1 MAAKINMRLDKN
13 EMPSQD
19 PNVRNKN
26 FLEVALGY
34 TEEQALDEAARCLH
48 CKNHPCVDGCPV
60 NVRIPEFIA
69 KIVERDYEG
78 AYQVIHQTSSLPA
91 VCGRVCP
98 QESQC
103 EMHCVRGKKGD
114 PVGIG
119 RLERFVADWHNAHST
134 EAPEKPQPNG
144 HKVAVVGSGPAG
156 LTCAGDLAKKG
167 YEVTVFEALHLAG
180 GVLVYGIPEF
190 RLPKSIVQKEVD
202 GLKAMLLA
210 SCTPANRVVENPLI
224 GAANT
229 MTLDF
234 PKIEL
239 SDTATV
245 LHVDA
250 YFRPHN
256 CIRIDAGTY
265 LLADGQKYM
274 LQGSEGI
281 LPDSLFWMPDSGEAS
296 FVLKFGPLPR
306 GTKSFDFIESD
317 CDDCFKLYG
326 VDLTGKKEYPRYP
339 EGLPRALRKAPE
351 DGPVP
356 EPILAV
362 GTTTVNVRLLGYRRG
377 MVKEVAMYVNS
388 LLNGQE
394 EHTAAI
400 DPESGTA
407 TLRFE
412 QYGTAMA
419 YVSCGPV
426 FGMCWIAPGET
437 LDMYI
442 AMEAGGRAIVQRR
455 DKECEPA
462 PGRRLYTTGA
472 YADLNAL
479 VDASG
484 GSSIRMNLYSGDF
497 ADYRMSADEYTQM
510 VVSKYE
516 ILADSIAR
524 SPVSGMMKELSLL
537 TLQQEALGAMSNGPG
552 LLEHNYRSRHED
564 WDYGK
569 KVDYEFAVFAPEHY
583 TVLAG
588 LFDLNNPKLLMGMSS
603 SDYCYSIIAPHIG
616 WANIAH
622 ATEGILADLP
632 KVYQLP
638 SKAENNALTQEDLD
652 LLHSLKEPF
661 YAEACEAMQ
670 ARVRKELESVKD
682 VRIETTPEVA
692 VDKLFDAI
700 VAPYKGKVVF
710 VDFWNTWCGPCRA
723 SIKANEPLK
732 SGELKSDDLVWIY
745 IANETSPLVAYKTS
759 IAKIAGKHYR
769 LDDAQWKYLC
779 EKFQIDGIPSY
790 VLVDRDGSYELR
802 NDFRDHDLMKK
813 TLKGM
818 LE

>member
-1 MAAKINMRLDKN
+1 MRKLLT
-13 EMPSQD
+13 S
-19 PNVRNKN
+19 
-26 FLEVALGY
+26 
-34 TEEQALDEAARCLH
+34 
-48 CKNHPCVDGCPV
+48 
-60 NVRIPEFIA
+60 
-69 KIVERDYEG
+69 G
-78 AYQVIHQTSSLPA
+78 A
-91 VCGRVCP
+91 
-98 QESQC
+98 
-103 EMHCVRGKKGD
+103 
-114 PVGIG
+114 
-119 RLERFVADWHNAHST
+119 
-134 EAPEKPQPNG
+134 
-144 HKVAVVGSGPAG
+144 VAVG
-156 LTCAGDLAKKG
+156 
-167 YEVTVFEALHLAG
+167 
-180 GVLVYGIPEF
+180 
-190 RLPKSIVQKEVD
+190 
-202 GLKAMLLA
+202 MLLA

-256 CIRIDAGTY
+256 WIRIDAGTY

-437 LDMYI
+437 LDMYVD
-442 AMEAGGRAIVQRR
+442 MGAGGRAVVQRR
-455 DKECEPA
+455 DKEREPA
-462 PGRRLYTTGA
+462 PGRRLYTTGT
-472 YADLNAL
+472 YADLNAQ

-516 ILADSIAR
+516 SLADSIAH

-537 TLQQEALGAMSNGPG
+537 TLQQEALTAISMGGFFLA
-552 LLEHNYRSRHED
+552 HNYRSVNNE
-564 WDYGK
+564 WDYR
-569 KVDYEFAVFAPEHY
+569 VEPDYEFASLKPEHY
-583 TVLAG
+583 TAVAG
-588 LFDLNNPKLLMGMSS
+588 LFDINNLKLLMGIDL
-603 SDYCYSIIAPHIG
+603 SDYVNAVSRSYTDVE
-616 WANIAH
+616 WADLVH
-622 ATEGILADLP
+622 ATDGIVYDLP
-632 KVYQLP
+632 KVVGLP

-652 LLHSLKEPF
+652 LLHSLREPF

-745 IANETSPLVAYKTS
+745 IANETSPLVAYKTG

-769 LDDAQWKYLC
+769 LNDTQWKYLC
-779 EKFQIDGIPSY
+779 EKFRIDGIPSY
-790 VLVDRDGSYELR
+790 VLVDRDGSYKLR

>member
-1 MAAKINMRLDKN
+1 MRKLLT
-13 EMPSQD
+13 S
-19 PNVRNKN
+19 
-26 FLEVALGY
+26 
-34 TEEQALDEAARCLH
+34 
-48 CKNHPCVDGCPV
+48 
-60 NVRIPEFIA
+60 
-69 KIVERDYEG
+69 G
-78 AYQVIHQTSSLPA
+78 A
-91 VCGRVCP
+91 
-98 QESQC
+98 
-103 EMHCVRGKKGD
+103 
-114 PVGIG
+114 
-119 RLERFVADWHNAHST
+119 
-134 EAPEKPQPNG
+134 
-144 HKVAVVGSGPAG
+144 VAVG
-156 LTCAGDLAKKG
+156 
-167 YEVTVFEALHLAG
+167 
-180 GVLVYGIPEF
+180 
-190 RLPKSIVQKEVD
+190 
-202 GLKAMLLA
+202 MLLA

-256 CIRIDAGTY
+256 WIRIDAGSY

-400 DPESGTA
+400 DPESGMA

-437 LDMYI
+437 LDMYVD
-442 AMEAGGRAIVQRR
+442 MGAGGRAVVQRR
-455 DKECEPA
+455 DKEREPA
-462 PGRRLYTTGA
+462 PGRRLYTTGT
-472 YADLNAL
+472 YADLNAQ

-516 ILADSIAR
+516 SLADSIAH

-537 TLQQEALGAMSNGPG
+537 TLQQEALTAISMGGFFLA
-552 LLEHNYRSRHED
+552 HNYRSVNNE
-564 WDYGK
+564 WDYR
-569 KVDYEFAVFAPEHY
+569 VEPDYEFASLKPEHY
-583 TVLAG
+583 TAVAG
-588 LFDLNNPKLLMGMSS
+588 LFDINNLKLLMGIDL
-603 SDYCYSIIAPHIG
+603 SDYVNAVSRSYTDVE
-616 WANIAH
+616 WADLVH
-622 ATEGILADLP
+622 ATDGIVYDLP
-632 KVYQLP
+632 KVVGLP

-652 LLHSLKEPF
+652 LLHSLREPF

-745 IANETSPLVAYKTS
+745 IANETSPLVAYKTG

-769 LDDAQWKYLC
+769 LNDTQWKYLC
-779 EKFQIDGIPSY
+779 EKFRIDGIPSY
-790 VLVDRDGSYELR
+790 VLVDRDGSYKLR
-802 NDFRDHDLMKK
+802 NDFRDRDLMKK

>member
-1 MAAKINMRLDKN
+1 MRKLLT
-13 EMPSQD
+13 S
-19 PNVRNKN
+19 
-26 FLEVALGY
+26 
-34 TEEQALDEAARCLH
+34 
-48 CKNHPCVDGCPV
+48 
-60 NVRIPEFIA
+60 
-69 KIVERDYEG
+69 G
-78 AYQVIHQTSSLPA
+78 A
-91 VCGRVCP
+91 
-98 QESQC
+98 
-103 EMHCVRGKKGD
+103 
-114 PVGIG
+114 
-119 RLERFVADWHNAHST
+119 
-134 EAPEKPQPNG
+134 
-144 HKVAVVGSGPAG
+144 VAVG
-156 LTCAGDLAKKG
+156 
-167 YEVTVFEALHLAG
+167 
-180 GVLVYGIPEF
+180 
-190 RLPKSIVQKEVD
+190 
-202 GLKAMLLA
+202 MLLA

-239 SDTATV
+239 RDTATV

-256 CIRIDAGTY
+256 WIRIDAGTY

-412 QYGTAMA
+412 QYGTVMA

-442 AMEAGGRAIVQRR
+442 AMEAGGRAVVQRR

-516 ILADSIAR
+516 SLADSIAR

-552 LLEHNYRSRHED
+552 LLKHNYRSRHED

-569 KVDYEFAVFAPEHY
+569 KADYEFAVFAPEHY
-583 TVLAG
+583 AVLAG

-779 EKFQIDGIPSY
+779 EKFRIDGIPSY

>member
-1 MAAKINMRLDKN
+1 MRKLLT
-13 EMPSQD
+13 S
-19 PNVRNKN
+19 
-26 FLEVALGY
+26 
-34 TEEQALDEAARCLH
+34 
-48 CKNHPCVDGCPV
+48 
-60 NVRIPEFIA
+60 
-69 KIVERDYEG
+69 G
-78 AYQVIHQTSSLPA
+78 A
-91 VCGRVCP
+91 
-98 QESQC
+98 
-103 EMHCVRGKKGD
+103 
-114 PVGIG
+114 
-119 RLERFVADWHNAHST
+119 
-134 EAPEKPQPNG
+134 
-144 HKVAVVGSGPAG
+144 VAVG
-156 LTCAGDLAKKG
+156 
-167 YEVTVFEALHLAG
+167 
-180 GVLVYGIPEF
+180 
-190 RLPKSIVQKEVD
+190 
-202 GLKAMLLA
+202 MLLA

-256 CIRIDAGTY
+256 WIRIDAGSY

-412 QYGTAMA
+412 QYGTVMA

-442 AMEAGGRAIVQRR
+442 AMEAGGRAVVQRR
-455 DKECEPA
+455 DKEREPA
-462 PGRRLYTTGA
+462 PGRRLYTTGT
-472 YADLNAL
+472 YADLNAQ

-516 ILADSIAR
+516 SLADSIAH

-537 TLQQEALGAMSNGPG
+537 TLQQEALTAISMGGFFLA
-552 LLEHNYRSRHED
+552 HNYRSVNNE
-564 WDYGK
+564 WDYR
-569 KVDYEFAVFAPEHY
+569 VEPDYEFASLKPEHY
-583 TVLAG
+583 TAVAG
-588 LFDLNNPKLLMGMSS
+588 LFDINNLKLLMGIDL
-603 SDYCYSIIAPHIG
+603 SDYVNAVSRSYTDVE
-616 WANIAH
+616 WADLVH
-622 ATEGILADLP
+622 ATDGIVYDLP
-632 KVYQLP
+632 KVVGLP

-652 LLHSLKEPF
+652 LLHSLREPF

-745 IANETSPLVAYKTS
+745 IANETSPLVAYKTG

-769 LDDAQWKYLC
+769 LNDTQWKYLC
-779 EKFQIDGIPSY
+779 EKFRIDGIPSY
-790 VLVDRDGSYELR
+790 VLVDRDGSYKLR
-802 NDFRDHDLMKK
+802 NDFRDRDLMKK

>member
-1 MAAKINMRLDKN
+1 MRKLLT
-13 EMPSQD
+13 S
-19 PNVRNKN
+19 
-26 FLEVALGY
+26 
-34 TEEQALDEAARCLH
+34 
-48 CKNHPCVDGCPV
+48 
-60 NVRIPEFIA
+60 
-69 KIVERDYEG
+69 G
-78 AYQVIHQTSSLPA
+78 A
-91 VCGRVCP
+91 
-98 QESQC
+98 
-103 EMHCVRGKKGD
+103 
-114 PVGIG
+114 
-119 RLERFVADWHNAHST
+119 
-134 EAPEKPQPNG
+134 
-144 HKVAVVGSGPAG
+144 VAVG
-156 LTCAGDLAKKG
+156 
-167 YEVTVFEALHLAG
+167 
-180 GVLVYGIPEF
+180 
-190 RLPKSIVQKEVD
+190 
-202 GLKAMLLA
+202 MLLA

-455 DKECEPA
+455 DKEREPA
-462 PGRRLYTTGA
+462 PGRRLYTTGT
-472 YADLNAL
+472 YADLNAQ

-516 ILADSIAR
+516 SLADSIAH

-537 TLQQEALGAMSNGPG
+537 TLQQEALTAISMGGFFLA
-552 LLEHNYRSRHED
+552 HNYRSVNNE
-564 WDYGK
+564 WDYR
-569 KVDYEFAVFAPEHY
+569 VEPDYEFASLKPEHY
-583 TVLAG
+583 TAVAG
-588 LFDLNNPKLLMGMSS
+588 LFDINNLKLLMGIDL
-603 SDYCYSIIAPHIG
+603 SDYVNAVSRSYTDVE
-616 WANIAH
+616 WADLVH
-622 ATEGILADLP
+622 ATDGIVYDLP
-632 KVYQLP
+632 KVVGLP

-652 LLHSLKEPF
+652 LLHSLREPF

-745 IANETSPLVAYKTS
+745 IANETSPLVAYKTG

-769 LDDAQWKYLC
+769 LNDTQWKYLC
-779 EKFQIDGIPSY
+779 EKFRIDGIPSY
-790 VLVDRDGSYELR
+790 VLVDRDGSYKLR
-802 NDFRDHDLMKK
+802 NDFRDRDLMKK

>member
-1 MAAKINMRLDKN
+1 MRKLLT
-13 EMPSQD
+13 S
-19 PNVRNKN
+19 
-26 FLEVALGY
+26 
-34 TEEQALDEAARCLH
+34 
-48 CKNHPCVDGCPV
+48 
-60 NVRIPEFIA
+60 
-69 KIVERDYEG
+69 G
-78 AYQVIHQTSSLPA
+78 A
-91 VCGRVCP
+91 
-98 QESQC
+98 
-103 EMHCVRGKKGD
+103 
-114 PVGIG
+114 
-119 RLERFVADWHNAHST
+119 
-134 EAPEKPQPNG
+134 
-144 HKVAVVGSGPAG
+144 VAVG
-156 LTCAGDLAKKG
+156 
-167 YEVTVFEALHLAG
+167 
-180 GVLVYGIPEF
+180 
-190 RLPKSIVQKEVD
+190 
-202 GLKAMLLA
+202 MLLA

-256 CIRIDAGTY
+256 WIRIDAGTY

-412 QYGTAMA
+412 QYGTVMA

-442 AMEAGGRAIVQRR
+442 AMEAGGRAVVQRR
-455 DKECEPA
+455 DKEREPA
-462 PGRRLYTTGA
+462 PGRRLYTTGT
-472 YADLNAL
+472 YADLNAQ

-516 ILADSIAR
+516 SLADSIAH

-537 TLQQEALGAMSNGPG
+537 TLQQEALTAISMGGFFLA
-552 LLEHNYRSRHED
+552 HNYRSVNNE
-564 WDYGK
+564 WDYR
-569 KVDYEFAVFAPEHY
+569 VEPDYEFASLKPEHY
-583 TVLAG
+583 TAVAG
-588 LFDLNNPKLLMGMSS
+588 LFDINNLKLLMGIDL
-603 SDYCYSIIAPHIG
+603 SDYVNAVSRSYTDVE
-616 WANIAH
+616 WADLVH
-622 ATEGILADLP
+622 ATDGIVYDLP
-632 KVYQLP
+632 KVVGLP

-652 LLHSLKEPF
+652 LLHSLREPF

-745 IANETSPLVAYKTS
+745 IANETSPLVAYKTG

-769 LDDAQWKYLC
+769 LNDTQWKYLC
-779 EKFQIDGIPSY
+779 EKFRIDGIPSY
-790 VLVDRDGSYELR
+790 VLVDRDGSYKLR
-802 NDFRDHDLMKK
+802 NDFRDRDLMKK

>member
-1 MAAKINMRLDKN
+1 MRKLLT
-13 EMPSQD
+13 S
-19 PNVRNKN
+19 
-26 FLEVALGY
+26 
-34 TEEQALDEAARCLH
+34 
-48 CKNHPCVDGCPV
+48 
-60 NVRIPEFIA
+60 
-69 KIVERDYEG
+69 G
-78 AYQVIHQTSSLPA
+78 A
-91 VCGRVCP
+91 
-98 QESQC
+98 
-103 EMHCVRGKKGD
+103 
-114 PVGIG
+114 
-119 RLERFVADWHNAHST
+119 
-134 EAPEKPQPNG
+134 
-144 HKVAVVGSGPAG
+144 VAVG
-156 LTCAGDLAKKG
+156 
-167 YEVTVFEALHLAG
+167 
-180 GVLVYGIPEF
+180 
-190 RLPKSIVQKEVD
+190 
-202 GLKAMLLA
+202 MLLA

-256 CIRIDAGTY
+256 WIRIDAGSY

-339 EGLPRALRKAPE
+339 EGLPRELRKAPE

-362 GTTTVNVRLLGYRRG
+362 GTTTVNDRLLGYRRG
-377 MVKEVAMYVNS
+377 MAKEVAMYVNS

-400 DPESGTA
+400 DPESGMA
-407 TLRFE
+407 TLQFE

-437 LDMYI
+437 LDMYVD
-442 AMEAGGRAIVQRR
+442 MGAGGRAVVQRR
-455 DKECEPA
+455 DKEREPA
-462 PGRRLYTTGA
+462 PGRRLYTTGT
-472 YADLNAL
+472 YADLNAQ

-516 ILADSIAR
+516 SLADSIAR
-524 SPVSGMMKELSLL
+524 SPVSGMMKKLSLL
-537 TLQQEALGAMSNGPG
+537 TLQQEALTAISMGGFFLA
-552 LLEHNYRSRHED
+552 HNYRSVNNE
-564 WDYGK
+564 WDYR
-569 KVDYEFAVFAPEHY
+569 VEPDYEFASLKPEHY
-583 TVLAG
+583 TAVAG
-588 LFDLNNPKLLMGMSS
+588 LFDINNLKLLMGIDL
-603 SDYCYSIIAPHIG
+603 SDYVNAVSRSYTDVE
-616 WANIAH
+616 WADLVH
-622 ATEGILADLP
+622 ATDGIVYDLP
-632 KVYQLP
+632 KVVGLP

-652 LLHSLKEPF
+652 LLHSLREPF

-745 IANETSPLVAYKTS
+745 IANETSPLVAYKTG

-769 LDDAQWKYLC
+769 LNDTQWKYLC
-779 EKFQIDGIPSY
+779 EKFRIDGIPSY
-790 VLVDRDGSYELR
+790 VLVDRDGSYKLR

>member
-1 MAAKINMRLDKN
+1 MRKLLT
-13 EMPSQD
+13 S
-19 PNVRNKN
+19 
-26 FLEVALGY
+26 
-34 TEEQALDEAARCLH
+34 
-48 CKNHPCVDGCPV
+48 
-60 NVRIPEFIA
+60 
-69 KIVERDYEG
+69 G
-78 AYQVIHQTSSLPA
+78 A
-91 VCGRVCP
+91 
-98 QESQC
+98 
-103 EMHCVRGKKGD
+103 
-114 PVGIG
+114 
-119 RLERFVADWHNAHST
+119 
-134 EAPEKPQPNG
+134 
-144 HKVAVVGSGPAG
+144 VAV
-156 LTCAGDLAKKG
+156 
-167 YEVTVFEALHLAG
+167 
-180 GVLVYGIPEF
+180 
-190 RLPKSIVQKEVD
+190 R
-202 GLKAMLLA
+202 MLLA

-256 CIRIDAGTY
+256 WIRIDAGTY

-442 AMEAGGRAIVQRR
+442 AMEAGGRAVVQRR

-462 PGRRLYTTGA
+462 PGRRLYTTGT
-472 YADLNAL
+472 YADLNAQ

-516 ILADSIAR
+516 SLADSIAR

-537 TLQQEALGAMSNGPG
+537 TLQQEALTAISMGGFFLA
-552 LLEHNYRSRHED
+552 HNYRSVNNE
-564 WDYGK
+564 WDYR
-569 KVDYEFAVFAPEHY
+569 VEPDYEFASLKPEHY
-583 TVLAG
+583 TAVAG
-588 LFDLNNPKLLMGMSS
+588 LFDINNLKLLMGIDL
-603 SDYCYSIIAPHIG
+603 SDYVNAVSRSYTDVE
-616 WANIAH
+616 WADLVH
-622 ATEGILADLP
+622 ATDGIVYDLP
-632 KVYQLP
+632 KVVGLP

-652 LLHSLKEPF
+652 LLHSLREPF

-745 IANETSPLVAYKTS
+745 IANETSPLVAYKTG

-769 LDDAQWKYLC
+769 LNDTQWKYLC
-779 EKFQIDGIPSY
+779 EKFRIDGIPSY
-790 VLVDRDGSYELR
+790 VLVDRDGSYKLR
-802 NDFRDHDLMKK
+802 NDFRDRDLMKK

>member
-1 MAAKINMRLDKN
+1 MRKLLT
-13 EMPSQD
+13 S
-19 PNVRNKN
+19 
-26 FLEVALGY
+26 
-34 TEEQALDEAARCLH
+34 
-48 CKNHPCVDGCPV
+48 
-60 NVRIPEFIA
+60 
-69 KIVERDYEG
+69 G
-78 AYQVIHQTSSLPA
+78 A
-91 VCGRVCP
+91 
-98 QESQC
+98 
-103 EMHCVRGKKGD
+103 
-114 PVGIG
+114 
-119 RLERFVADWHNAHST
+119 
-134 EAPEKPQPNG
+134 
-144 HKVAVVGSGPAG
+144 VAVG
-156 LTCAGDLAKKG
+156 
-167 YEVTVFEALHLAG
+167 
-180 GVLVYGIPEF
+180 
-190 RLPKSIVQKEVD
+190 
-202 GLKAMLLA
+202 MLLA

-256 CIRIDAGTY
+256 WIRIDAGTY

-516 ILADSIAR
+516 SLADSIAH

-537 TLQQEALGAMSNGPG
+537 TLQQEALTAISMGGFFLA
-552 LLEHNYRSRHED
+552 HNYRSVNNE
-564 WDYGK
+564 WDYR
-569 KVDYEFAVFAPEHY
+569 VEPDYEFASLKPEHY
-583 TVLAG
+583 TAVAG
-588 LFDLNNPKLLMGMSS
+588 LFDINNLKLLMGIDL
-603 SDYCYSIIAPHIG
+603 SDYVNAVSRSYTDVE
-616 WANIAH
+616 WADLVH
-622 ATEGILADLP
+622 ATDGIVYDLP
-632 KVYQLP
+632 KVVGLP

-652 LLHSLKEPF
+652 LLHSLREPF

-732 SGELKSDDLVWIY
+732 SGELKSDDLVW
-745 IANETSPLVAYKTS
+745 
-759 IAKIAGKHYR
+759 
-769 LDDAQWKYLC
+769 
-779 EKFQIDGIPSY
+779 
-790 VLVDRDGSYELR
+790 
-802 NDFRDHDLMKK
+802 
-813 TLKGM
+813 
-818 LE
+818 

>member
-1 MAAKINMRLDKN
+1 MRKLLT
-13 EMPSQD
+13 S
-19 PNVRNKN
+19 
-26 FLEVALGY
+26 
-34 TEEQALDEAARCLH
+34 
-48 CKNHPCVDGCPV
+48 
-60 NVRIPEFIA
+60 
-69 KIVERDYEG
+69 G
-78 AYQVIHQTSSLPA
+78 A
-91 VCGRVCP
+91 
-98 QESQC
+98 
-103 EMHCVRGKKGD
+103 
-114 PVGIG
+114 
-119 RLERFVADWHNAHST
+119 
-134 EAPEKPQPNG
+134 
-144 HKVAVVGSGPAG
+144 VAVG
-156 LTCAGDLAKKG
+156 
-167 YEVTVFEALHLAG
+167 
-180 GVLVYGIPEF
+180 
-190 RLPKSIVQKEVD
+190 
-202 GLKAMLLA
+202 MLLA

-224 GAANT
+224 GAANA

-326 VDLTGKKEYPRYP
+326 VDLTGKTEYPRYP
-339 EGLPRALRKAPE
+339 EGLPRELRKAPE

-516 ILADSIAR
+516 SLADSIAH

-537 TLQQEALGAMSNGPG
+537 TLQQEALTAISMGGFFLA
-552 LLEHNYRSRHED
+552 HNYRSVNNE
-564 WDYGK
+564 WDYR
-569 KVDYEFAVFAPEHY
+569 VEPDYEFASLKPEHY
-583 TVLAG
+583 TAVAG
-588 LFDLNNPKLLMGMSS
+588 LFDINNLKLLMGIDL
-603 SDYCYSIIAPHIG
+603 SDYVNAVSRSYTDVE
-616 WANIAH
+616 WADLVH
-622 ATEGILADLP
+622 ATDGIVYDLP
-632 KVYQLP
+632 KVVGLP

-652 LLHSLKEPF
+652 LLHSLREPF

-745 IANETSPLVAYKTS
+745 IANETSPLVAYKTG

-769 LDDAQWKYLC
+769 LNDTQWKYLC
-779 EKFQIDGIPSY
+779 EKFRIDGIPSY
-790 VLVDRDGSYELR
+790 VLVDRDGSYKLR
-802 NDFRDHDLMKK
+802 NDFRDRDLMKK

>member
-1 MAAKINMRLDKN
+1 MRKLLT
-13 EMPSQD
+13 S
-19 PNVRNKN
+19 
-26 FLEVALGY
+26 
-34 TEEQALDEAARCLH
+34 
-48 CKNHPCVDGCPV
+48 
-60 NVRIPEFIA
+60 
-69 KIVERDYEG
+69 G
-78 AYQVIHQTSSLPA
+78 A
-91 VCGRVCP
+91 
-98 QESQC
+98 
-103 EMHCVRGKKGD
+103 
-114 PVGIG
+114 
-119 RLERFVADWHNAHST
+119 
-134 EAPEKPQPNG
+134 
-144 HKVAVVGSGPAG
+144 VAVG
-156 LTCAGDLAKKG
+156 
-167 YEVTVFEALHLAG
+167 
-180 GVLVYGIPEF
+180 
-190 RLPKSIVQKEVD
+190 
-202 GLKAMLLA
+202 MLLA

-256 CIRIDAGTY
+256 WIRIDAGTY

-412 QYGTAMA
+412 QYGTVMA

-437 LDMYI
+437 LDMYVD
-442 AMEAGGRAIVQRR
+442 MGAGGRAVVQRR
-455 DKECEPA
+455 DKEREPA
-462 PGRRLYTTGA
+462 PGRRLYTTGT
-472 YADLNAL
+472 YADLNAQ

-516 ILADSIAR
+516 SLADSIAH

-537 TLQQEALGAMSNGPG
+537 TLQQEALTAISMGGFFLA
-552 LLEHNYRSRHED
+552 HNYRSVNNE
-564 WDYGK
+564 WDYR
-569 KVDYEFAVFAPEHY
+569 VEPDYEFASLKPEHY
-583 TVLAG
+583 TAVAG
-588 LFDLNNPKLLMGMSS
+588 LFDINNLKLLMGIDL
-603 SDYCYSIIAPHIG
+603 SDYVNAVSRSYTDVE
-616 WANIAH
+616 WADLVH
-622 ATEGILADLP
+622 ATDGIVYDLP
-632 KVYQLP
+632 KVVGLP

-652 LLHSLKEPF
+652 LLHSLREPF

-745 IANETSPLVAYKTS
+745 IANETSPLVAYKTG

-769 LDDAQWKYLC
+769 LNDTQWKYLC
-779 EKFQIDGIPSY
+779 EKFRIDGIPSY
-790 VLVDRDGSYELR
+790 VLVDRDGSYKLR
-802 NDFRDHDLMKK
+802 NDFRDRDLMKK

>member
-1 MAAKINMRLDKN
+1 MA
-13 EMPSQD
+13 
-19 PNVRNKN
+19 
-26 FLEVALGY
+26 
-34 TEEQALDEAARCLH
+34 
-48 CKNHPCVDGCPV
+48 
-60 NVRIPEFIA
+60 
-69 KIVERDYEG
+69 
-78 AYQVIHQTSSLPA
+78 
-91 VCGRVCP
+91 
-98 QESQC
+98 
-103 EMHCVRGKKGD
+103 
-114 PVGIG
+114 VG
-119 RLERFVADWHNAHST
+119 
-134 EAPEKPQPNG
+134 
-144 HKVAVVGSGPAG
+144 
-156 LTCAGDLAKKG
+156 
-167 YEVTVFEALHLAG
+167 
-180 GVLVYGIPEF
+180 
-190 RLPKSIVQKEVD
+190 
-202 GLKAMLLA
+202 MLLA

-256 CIRIDAGTY
+256 WIRIDAGTY

-442 AMEAGGRAIVQRR
+442 AMEAGGRAVVQRR

-462 PGRRLYTTGA
+462 PGRRLYTTGT
-472 YADLNAL
+472 YADLNAQ

-516 ILADSIAR
+516 SLADSIAR

-537 TLQQEALGAMSNGPG
+537 TLQQEALTAISMGGFFLA
-552 LLEHNYRSRHED
+552 HNYRSVNNE
-564 WDYGK
+564 WDYR
-569 KVDYEFAVFAPEHY
+569 VEPDYEFASLKPEHY
-583 TVLAG
+583 TAVAG
-588 LFDLNNPKLLMGMSS
+588 LFDINNLKLLMGIDL
-603 SDYCYSIIAPHIG
+603 SDYVNAVSRSYTDVE
-616 WANIAH
+616 WADLVH
-622 ATEGILADLP
+622 ATDGIVYDLP
-632 KVYQLP
+632 KVVGLP

-652 LLHSLKEPF
+652 LLHSLREPF

-745 IANETSPLVAYKTS
+745 IANETSPLVAYKTG

-769 LDDAQWKYLC
+769 LNDTQWKYLC
-779 EKFQIDGIPSY
+779 EKFRIDGIPSY
-790 VLVDRDGSYELR
+790 VLVDRDGSYKLR
-802 NDFRDHDLMKK
+802 NDFRDRDLMKK

>member
-1 MAAKINMRLDKN
+1 MKN
-13 EMPSQD
+13 
-19 PNVRNKN
+19 
-26 FLEVALGY
+26 
-34 TEEQALDEAARCLH
+34 
-48 CKNHPCVDGCPV
+48 
-60 NVRIPEFIA
+60 
-69 KIVERDYEG
+69 
-78 AYQVIHQTSSLPA
+78 SLLLTMMTVG
-91 VCGRVCP
+91 VC
-98 QESQC
+98 
-103 EMHCVRGKKGD
+103 
-114 PVGIG
+114 
-119 RLERFVADWHNAHST
+119 
-134 EAPEKPQPNG
+134 
-144 HKVAVVGSGPAG
+144 
-156 LTCAGDLAKKG
+156 
-167 YEVTVFEALHLAG
+167 
-180 GVLVYGIPEF
+180 
-190 RLPKSIVQKEVD
+190 
-202 GLKAMLLA
+202 LA

-256 CIRIDAGTY
+256 WIRIDAGTY

-516 ILADSIAR
+516 SLADSIAH

-537 TLQQEALGAMSNGPG
+537 TLQQEALTAISMGGFFLA
-552 LLEHNYRSRHED
+552 HNYRSVNNE
-564 WDYGK
+564 WDYR
-569 KVDYEFAVFAPEHY
+569 VEPDYEFASLKPEHY
-583 TVLAG
+583 TAVAG
-588 LFDLNNPKLLMGMSS
+588 LFDINNLKLLMGIDL
-603 SDYCYSIIAPHIG
+603 SDYVNAVSRSYTDVE
-616 WANIAH
+616 WADLVH
-622 ATEGILADLP
+622 ATDGIVYDLP
-632 KVYQLP
+632 KVVGLP

-652 LLHSLKEPF
+652 LLHSLREPF

-745 IANETSPLVAYKTS
+745 IANETSPLVAYKTG

-769 LDDAQWKYLC
+769 LNDTQWKYLC
-779 EKFQIDGIPSY
+779 EKFRIDGIPSY
-790 VLVDRDGSYELR
+790 VLVDRDGSYKLR
-802 NDFRDHDLMKK
+802 NDFRDRDLMKK

>member
-1 MAAKINMRLDKN
+1 MRKLLT
-13 EMPSQD
+13 S
-19 PNVRNKN
+19 
-26 FLEVALGY
+26 
-34 TEEQALDEAARCLH
+34 
-48 CKNHPCVDGCPV
+48 
-60 NVRIPEFIA
+60 
-69 KIVERDYEG
+69 G
-78 AYQVIHQTSSLPA
+78 A
-91 VCGRVCP
+91 
-98 QESQC
+98 
-103 EMHCVRGKKGD
+103 
-114 PVGIG
+114 
-119 RLERFVADWHNAHST
+119 
-134 EAPEKPQPNG
+134 
-144 HKVAVVGSGPAG
+144 VAVG
-156 LTCAGDLAKKG
+156 
-167 YEVTVFEALHLAG
+167 
-180 GVLVYGIPEF
+180 
-190 RLPKSIVQKEVD
+190 
-202 GLKAMLLA
+202 MLLA

-256 CIRIDAGTY
+256 WIRIDAGTY

-412 QYGTAMA
+412 QYGTVMA

-442 AMEAGGRAIVQRR
+442 AMEAGGRAVVQRR

-462 PGRRLYTTGA
+462 PGRRLYTTGT
-472 YADLNAL
+472 YADLNAQ

-516 ILADSIAR
+516 SLADSIAR

-537 TLQQEALGAMSNGPG
+537 TLQQEALTAISMGGFFLA
-552 LLEHNYRSRHED
+552 HNYRSVNNE
-564 WDYGK
+564 WDYR
-569 KVDYEFAVFAPEHY
+569 VEPDYEFASLKPEHY
-583 TVLAG
+583 TAVAG
-588 LFDLNNPKLLMGMSS
+588 LFDINNLKLLMGIDL
-603 SDYCYSIIAPHIG
+603 SDYVNAVSRSYTDVE
-616 WANIAH
+616 WADLVH
-622 ATEGILADLP
+622 ATDGIVYDLP
-632 KVYQLP
+632 KVVGLP

-652 LLHSLKEPF
+652 LLHSLREPF

-745 IANETSPLVAYKTS
+745 IANETSPLVAYKTG

-769 LDDAQWKYLC
+769 LNDTQWKYLC
-779 EKFQIDGIPSY
+779 EKFRIDGIPSY
-790 VLVDRDGSYELR
+790 VLVDRDGSYKLR
-802 NDFRDHDLMKK
+802 NDFRDRDLMKK

>member
-1 MAAKINMRLDKN
+1 MRKLLT
-13 EMPSQD
+13 S
-19 PNVRNKN
+19 
-26 FLEVALGY
+26 
-34 TEEQALDEAARCLH
+34 
-48 CKNHPCVDGCPV
+48 
-60 NVRIPEFIA
+60 
-69 KIVERDYEG
+69 G
-78 AYQVIHQTSSLPA
+78 A
-91 VCGRVCP
+91 
-98 QESQC
+98 
-103 EMHCVRGKKGD
+103 
-114 PVGIG
+114 
-119 RLERFVADWHNAHST
+119 
-134 EAPEKPQPNG
+134 
-144 HKVAVVGSGPAG
+144 VAVG
-156 LTCAGDLAKKG
+156 
-167 YEVTVFEALHLAG
+167 
-180 GVLVYGIPEF
+180 
-190 RLPKSIVQKEVD
+190 
-202 GLKAMLLA
+202 MLLA

-442 AMEAGGRAIVQRR
+442 AMEAGGRAVVQRR
-455 DKECEPA
+455 DKEREPA
-462 PGRRLYTTGA
+462 PGRRLYTTGT
-472 YADLNAL
+472 YADLNAQ

-516 ILADSIAR
+516 SLADSIAH

-537 TLQQEALGAMSNGPG
+537 TLQQEALTAISMGGFFLA
-552 LLEHNYRSRHED
+552 HNYRSVNNE
-564 WDYGK
+564 WDYR
-569 KVDYEFAVFAPEHY
+569 VEPDYEFASLKPEHY
-583 TVLAG
+583 TAVAG
-588 LFDLNNPKLLMGMSS
+588 LFDINNLKLLMGIDL
-603 SDYCYSIIAPHIG
+603 SDYVNAVSRSYTDVE
-616 WANIAH
+616 WADLVH
-622 ATEGILADLP
+622 ATDGIVYDLP
-632 KVYQLP
+632 KVVGLP

-652 LLHSLKEPF
+652 LLHSLREPF

-745 IANETSPLVAYKTS
+745 IANETSPLVAYKTG

-769 LDDAQWKYLC
+769 LNDTQWKYLC
-779 EKFQIDGIPSY
+779 EKFRIDGIPSY
-790 VLVDRDGSYELR
+790 VLVDRDGSYKLR
-802 NDFRDHDLMKK
+802 NDFRDRDLMKK

>member
-1 MAAKINMRLDKN
+1 MRKLLT
-13 EMPSQD
+13 S
-19 PNVRNKN
+19 
-26 FLEVALGY
+26 
-34 TEEQALDEAARCLH
+34 
-48 CKNHPCVDGCPV
+48 
-60 NVRIPEFIA
+60 
-69 KIVERDYEG
+69 G
-78 AYQVIHQTSSLPA
+78 A
-91 VCGRVCP
+91 
-98 QESQC
+98 
-103 EMHCVRGKKGD
+103 
-114 PVGIG
+114 
-119 RLERFVADWHNAHST
+119 
-134 EAPEKPQPNG
+134 
-144 HKVAVVGSGPAG
+144 VAVG
-156 LTCAGDLAKKG
+156 
-167 YEVTVFEALHLAG
+167 
-180 GVLVYGIPEF
+180 
-190 RLPKSIVQKEVD
+190 
-202 GLKAMLLA
+202 MLLA

-256 CIRIDAGTY
+256 WIRIDAGTY

-412 QYGTAMA
+412 QYGTVMA

-442 AMEAGGRAIVQRR
+442 AMEAGGRAVVQRR

-462 PGRRLYTTGA
+462 PGRRLYTTGP
-472 YADLNAL
+472 YADLHAQG
-479 VDASG
+479 DASG

-516 ILADSIAR
+516 SLADSIAR

-537 TLQQEALGAMSNGPG
+537 TLQQEALTAISMGGFFLA
-552 LLEHNYRSRHED
+552 HNYRSVNNE
-564 WDYGK
+564 WDYR
-569 KVDYEFAVFAPEHY
+569 VEPDYEFASLKPEHY
-583 TVLAG
+583 TAVAG
-588 LFDLNNPKLLMGMSS
+588 LFDINNLKLLMGIDL
-603 SDYCYSIIAPHIG
+603 SDYVNAVSRSYTDVE
-616 WANIAH
+616 WADLVH
-622 ATEGILADLP
+622 ATDGIVYDLP
-632 KVYQLP
+632 KVVGLP

-652 LLHSLKEPF
+652 LLHSLREPF

-745 IANETSPLVAYKTS
+745 IANETSPLVAYKTG

-769 LDDAQWKYLC
+769 LNDTQWKYLC
-779 EKFQIDGIPSY
+779 EKFRIDGIPSY
-790 VLVDRDGSYELR
+790 VLVDRDGSYKLR

>member
-1 MAAKINMRLDKN
+1 MRKLLT
-13 EMPSQD
+13 S
-19 PNVRNKN
+19 
-26 FLEVALGY
+26 
-34 TEEQALDEAARCLH
+34 
-48 CKNHPCVDGCPV
+48 
-60 NVRIPEFIA
+60 
-69 KIVERDYEG
+69 G
-78 AYQVIHQTSSLPA
+78 A
-91 VCGRVCP
+91 
-98 QESQC
+98 
-103 EMHCVRGKKGD
+103 
-114 PVGIG
+114 
-119 RLERFVADWHNAHST
+119 
-134 EAPEKPQPNG
+134 
-144 HKVAVVGSGPAG
+144 VAVG
-156 LTCAGDLAKKG
+156 
-167 YEVTVFEALHLAG
+167 
-180 GVLVYGIPEF
+180 
-190 RLPKSIVQKEVD
+190 
-202 GLKAMLLA
+202 MLLA

-437 LDMYI
+437 LDMYVD
-442 AMEAGGRAIVQRR
+442 MGAGGRAVVQRR
-455 DKECEPA
+455 DKEREPT
-462 PGRRLYTTGA
+462 PGRKLYTSGT
-472 YADLNAL
+472 YADLNAQ

-516 ILADSIAR
+516 SLADSIAR

-537 TLQQEALGAMSNGPG
+537 TLQQEALTAISMGGFFLA
-552 LLEHNYRSRHED
+552 HNYRSVNNE
-564 WDYGK
+564 WDYRAEP
-569 KVDYEFAVFAPEHY
+569 DYEFASLKPEHY
-583 TVLAG
+583 TAVAG
-588 LFDLNNPKLLMGMSS
+588 LFDINNLKLLMGIDL
-603 SDYCYSIIAPHIG
+603 SDYVNAVSRSYTDVE
-616 WANIAH
+616 WADLVH
-622 ATEGILADLP
+622 ATDGIVYDLP
-632 KVYQLP
+632 KVVGLL

-652 LLHSLKEPF
+652 LLHSLREPF

-745 IANETSPLVAYKTS
+745 IANETSPLVAYKTG

-769 LDDAQWKYLC
+769 LNDTQWKYLC
-779 EKFQIDGIPSY
+779 EKFRIDGIPSY
-790 VLVDRDGSYELR
+790 VLVDRDGSYKLR

>member
-1 MAAKINMRLDKN
+1 MRKLLT
-13 EMPSQD
+13 S
-19 PNVRNKN
+19 
-26 FLEVALGY
+26 
-34 TEEQALDEAARCLH
+34 
-48 CKNHPCVDGCPV
+48 
-60 NVRIPEFIA
+60 
-69 KIVERDYEG
+69 G
-78 AYQVIHQTSSLPA
+78 A
-91 VCGRVCP
+91 
-98 QESQC
+98 
-103 EMHCVRGKKGD
+103 
-114 PVGIG
+114 
-119 RLERFVADWHNAHST
+119 
-134 EAPEKPQPNG
+134 
-144 HKVAVVGSGPAG
+144 VAVG
-156 LTCAGDLAKKG
+156 
-167 YEVTVFEALHLAG
+167 
-180 GVLVYGIPEF
+180 
-190 RLPKSIVQKEVD
+190 
-202 GLKAMLLA
+202 MLLA

-256 CIRIDAGTY
+256 WIRIDAGTY

-339 EGLPRALRKAPE
+339 EGLPRELRKAPE

-400 DPESGTA
+400 DPESGMA
-407 TLRFE
+407 TLQFE

-442 AMEAGGRAIVQRR
+442 AMEAGGRAVVQRR
-455 DKECEPA
+455 DKEREPA

-516 ILADSIAR
+516 SLADSIAR

-537 TLQQEALGAMSNGPG
+537 TLQQEALTAISMGGFFLA
-552 LLEHNYRSRHED
+552 HNYRSVNNE
-564 WDYGK
+564 WDYR
-569 KVDYEFAVFAPEHY
+569 VEPDYEFASLKPEHY
-583 TVLAG
+583 TAVAG
-588 LFDLNNPKLLMGMSS
+588 LFDINNLKLLMGIDL
-603 SDYCYSIIAPHIG
+603 SDYVNAVSRSYTDVE
-616 WANIAH
+616 WADLVH
-622 ATEGILADLP
+622 ATDGIVYDLP
-632 KVYQLP
+632 KVVGLP

-652 LLHSLKEPF
+652 LLHSLREPF

-779 EKFQIDGIPSY
+779 EKFRIDGIPSY
-790 VLVDRDGSYELR
+790 VLVDRDGSYKLR

>member
-1 MAAKINMRLDKN
+1 MRKLLT
-13 EMPSQD
+13 S
-19 PNVRNKN
+19 
-26 FLEVALGY
+26 
-34 TEEQALDEAARCLH
+34 
-48 CKNHPCVDGCPV
+48 
-60 NVRIPEFIA
+60 
-69 KIVERDYEG
+69 G
-78 AYQVIHQTSSLPA
+78 A
-91 VCGRVCP
+91 
-98 QESQC
+98 
-103 EMHCVRGKKGD
+103 
-114 PVGIG
+114 
-119 RLERFVADWHNAHST
+119 
-134 EAPEKPQPNG
+134 
-144 HKVAVVGSGPAG
+144 VAVG
-156 LTCAGDLAKKG
+156 
-167 YEVTVFEALHLAG
+167 
-180 GVLVYGIPEF
+180 
-190 RLPKSIVQKEVD
+190 
-202 GLKAMLLA
+202 MLLA

-256 CIRIDAGTY
+256 WIRIDAGTY

-437 LDMYI
+437 LDMYVD
-442 AMEAGGRAIVQRR
+442 MGAGGRAVVQRR
-455 DKECEPA
+455 DKEREPA
-462 PGRRLYTTGA
+462 PGRRLYTTGT
-472 YADLNAL
+472 YADLNAQ

-516 ILADSIAR
+516 SLADSIAR

-537 TLQQEALGAMSNGPG
+537 TLQQEALTAISMGGFFLA
-552 LLEHNYRSRHED
+552 HNYRSVNNE
-564 WDYGK
+564 WDYRAEP
-569 KVDYEFAVFAPEHY
+569 DYEFASLKPEHY
-583 TVLAG
+583 TAVAG
-588 LFDLNNPKLLMGMSS
+588 LFDINNLKLLMGIDL
-603 SDYCYSIIAPHIG
+603 SDYVNAVSRSYTDVE
-616 WANIAH
+616 WADLVH
-622 ATEGILADLP
+622 ATDGIVYDLP
-632 KVYQLP
+632 KVVGLP

-670 ARVRKELESVKD
+670 VRVRKELESVKD

-745 IANETSPLVAYKTS
+745 IANETSPLVAYKTG

-769 LDDAQWKYLC
+769 LNDTQWKYLC
-779 EKFQIDGIPSY
+779 EKFRIDGIPSY
-790 VLVDRDGSYELR
+790 VLVDRDGSYKLR

>member
-1 MAAKINMRLDKN
+1 MRKLLT
-13 EMPSQD
+13 S
-19 PNVRNKN
+19 
-26 FLEVALGY
+26 
-34 TEEQALDEAARCLH
+34 
-48 CKNHPCVDGCPV
+48 
-60 NVRIPEFIA
+60 
-69 KIVERDYEG
+69 G
-78 AYQVIHQTSSLPA
+78 A
-91 VCGRVCP
+91 
-98 QESQC
+98 
-103 EMHCVRGKKGD
+103 
-114 PVGIG
+114 
-119 RLERFVADWHNAHST
+119 
-134 EAPEKPQPNG
+134 
-144 HKVAVVGSGPAG
+144 VAVG
-156 LTCAGDLAKKG
+156 
-167 YEVTVFEALHLAG
+167 
-180 GVLVYGIPEF
+180 
-190 RLPKSIVQKEVD
+190 
-202 GLKAMLLA
+202 MLLA

-256 CIRIDAGTY
+256 WIRIDAGTY

-442 AMEAGGRAIVQRR
+442 AMEAGGRAVVQRR

-462 PGRRLYTTGA
+462 PGRRLYTTGT
-472 YADLNAL
+472 YADLNAQ

-516 ILADSIAR
+516 SLADSIAR

-537 TLQQEALGAMSNGPG
+537 TLQQEALTAISMGGFFLA
-552 LLEHNYRSRHED
+552 HNYRSVNNE
-564 WDYGK
+564 WDYR
-569 KVDYEFAVFAPEHY
+569 VEPDYEFASLKPEHY
-583 TVLAG
+583 TAVAG
-588 LFDLNNPKLLMGMSS
+588 LFDIKNLKLLMGIDL
-603 SDYCYSIIAPHIG
+603 SDYVNAVSRSYTDVE
-616 WANIAH
+616 WADLVH
-622 ATEGILADLP
+622 ATDGIVYDLP
-632 KVYQLP
+632 KVVGLP

-652 LLHSLKEPF
+652 LLHSLREPF

-745 IANETSPLVAYKTS
+745 IANETSPLVAYKTG

-769 LDDAQWKYLC
+769 LNDTQWKYLC
-779 EKFQIDGIPSY
+779 EKFRIDGIPSY
-790 VLVDRDGSYELR
+790 VLVDRDGSYKLR
-802 NDFRDHDLMKK
+802 NDFRDRDLMKK

>member
-1 MAAKINMRLDKN
+1 MRKLLT
-13 EMPSQD
+13 S
-19 PNVRNKN
+19 
-26 FLEVALGY
+26 
-34 TEEQALDEAARCLH
+34 
-48 CKNHPCVDGCPV
+48 
-60 NVRIPEFIA
+60 
-69 KIVERDYEG
+69 G
-78 AYQVIHQTSSLPA
+78 A
-91 VCGRVCP
+91 
-98 QESQC
+98 
-103 EMHCVRGKKGD
+103 
-114 PVGIG
+114 
-119 RLERFVADWHNAHST
+119 
-134 EAPEKPQPNG
+134 
-144 HKVAVVGSGPAG
+144 VAVG
-156 LTCAGDLAKKG
+156 
-167 YEVTVFEALHLAG
+167 
-180 GVLVYGIPEF
+180 
-190 RLPKSIVQKEVD
+190 
-202 GLKAMLLA
+202 MLLA

-326 VDLTGKKEYPRYP
+326 VDLTGKTEYPRYP
-339 EGLPRALRKAPE
+339 EGLPRELRKAPE

-516 ILADSIAR
+516 SLADSIAH

-537 TLQQEALGAMSNGPG
+537 TLQQEALTAISMGGFFLA
-552 LLEHNYRSRHED
+552 HNYRSVNNE
-564 WDYGK
+564 WDYR
-569 KVDYEFAVFAPEHY
+569 VEPDYEFASLKPEHY
-583 TVLAG
+583 TAVAG
-588 LFDLNNPKLLMGMSS
+588 LFDINNLKLLMGIDL
-603 SDYCYSIIAPHIG
+603 SDYVNAVSRSYTDVE
-616 WANIAH
+616 WADLVH
-622 ATEGILADLP
+622 ATDGIVYDLP
-632 KVYQLP
+632 KVVGLP

-652 LLHSLKEPF
+652 LLHSLREPF

-745 IANETSPLVAYKTS
+745 IANETSPLVAYKTG

-769 LDDAQWKYLC
+769 LNDTQWKYLC
-779 EKFQIDGIPSY
+779 EKFRIDGIPSY
-790 VLVDRDGSYELR
+790 VLVDRDGSYKLR
-802 NDFRDHDLMKK
+802 NDFRDRDLMKK

>member
-1 MAAKINMRLDKN
+1 MRKLLT
-13 EMPSQD
+13 S
-19 PNVRNKN
+19 
-26 FLEVALGY
+26 
-34 TEEQALDEAARCLH
+34 
-48 CKNHPCVDGCPV
+48 
-60 NVRIPEFIA
+60 
-69 KIVERDYEG
+69 G
-78 AYQVIHQTSSLPA
+78 A
-91 VCGRVCP
+91 
-98 QESQC
+98 
-103 EMHCVRGKKGD
+103 
-114 PVGIG
+114 
-119 RLERFVADWHNAHST
+119 
-134 EAPEKPQPNG
+134 
-144 HKVAVVGSGPAG
+144 VAVG
-156 LTCAGDLAKKG
+156 
-167 YEVTVFEALHLAG
+167 
-180 GVLVYGIPEF
+180 
-190 RLPKSIVQKEVD
+190 
-202 GLKAMLLA
+202 MLLA

-256 CIRIDAGTY
+256 WIRIDAGTY

-437 LDMYI
+437 LDMYVD
-442 AMEAGGRAIVQRR
+442 MGAGGRAVVQRR
-455 DKECEPA
+455 DKEREPA
-462 PGRRLYTTGA
+462 PGRKLYTSGT
-472 YADLNAL
+472 YADLNAQ

-516 ILADSIAR
+516 SLADSIAR

-537 TLQQEALGAMSNGPG
+537 TLQQEALTAISMGGFFLA
-552 LLEHNYRSRHED
+552 HNYRSVNNE
-564 WDYGK
+564 WDYR
-569 KVDYEFAVFAPEHY
+569 VEPDYEFASLKPEHY
-583 TVLAG
+583 TVVAG
-588 LFDLNNPKLLMGMSS
+588 LFDINNLKLLMGIDL
-603 SDYCYSIIAPHIG
+603 SDYVNAVSRSYTDVE
-616 WANIAH
+616 WADLVH
-622 ATEGILADLP
+622 ATDGIVYDLP
-632 KVYQLP
+632 KVVGLP

-745 IANETSPLVAYKTS
+745 IANETSPLVAYKTG

-769 LDDAQWKYLC
+769 LNDAQWKYLC
-779 EKFQIDGIPSY
+779 EKFRIDGIPSY
-790 VLVDRDGSYELR
+790 VLVDRDGSYKLR

>member
-1 MAAKINMRLDKN
+1 MRKLLT
-13 EMPSQD
+13 S
-19 PNVRNKN
+19 
-26 FLEVALGY
+26 
-34 TEEQALDEAARCLH
+34 
-48 CKNHPCVDGCPV
+48 
-60 NVRIPEFIA
+60 
-69 KIVERDYEG
+69 G
-78 AYQVIHQTSSLPA
+78 A
-91 VCGRVCP
+91 
-98 QESQC
+98 
-103 EMHCVRGKKGD
+103 
-114 PVGIG
+114 
-119 RLERFVADWHNAHST
+119 
-134 EAPEKPQPNG
+134 
-144 HKVAVVGSGPAG
+144 VAVG
-156 LTCAGDLAKKG
+156 
-167 YEVTVFEALHLAG
+167 
-180 GVLVYGIPEF
+180 
-190 RLPKSIVQKEVD
+190 
-202 GLKAMLLA
+202 MLLA

-256 CIRIDAGTY
+256 CIRIDAGSY

-400 DPESGTA
+400 DPESGMA

-437 LDMYI
+437 LDMYVD
-442 AMEAGGRAIVQRR
+442 MGAGGRAVVQRR
-455 DKECEPA
+455 DKEREPA
-462 PGRRLYTTGA
+462 PGRRLYTTGT
-472 YADLNAL
+472 YADLNAQ

-516 ILADSIAR
+516 SLADSIAH

-537 TLQQEALGAMSNGPG
+537 TLQQEALTAISMGGFFLA
-552 LLEHNYRSRHED
+552 HNYRSVNNE
-564 WDYGK
+564 WDYR
-569 KVDYEFAVFAPEHY
+569 VEPDYEFASLKPEHY
-583 TVLAG
+583 TAVAG
-588 LFDLNNPKLLMGMSS
+588 LFDINNLKLLMGIDL
-603 SDYCYSIIAPHIG
+603 SDYVNAVSRSYTDVE
-616 WANIAH
+616 WADLVH
-622 ATEGILADLP
+622 ATDGIVYDLP
-632 KVYQLP
+632 KVVGLP

-652 LLHSLKEPF
+652 LLHSLREPF

-745 IANETSPLVAYKTS
+745 IANETSPLVAYKTG

-769 LDDAQWKYLC
+769 LNDTQWKYLC
-779 EKFQIDGIPSY
+779 EKFRIDGIPSY
-790 VLVDRDGSYELR
+790 VLVDRDGSYKLR
-802 NDFRDHDLMKK
+802 NDFRDRDLMKK

>member
-1 MAAKINMRLDKN
+1 MRKLLT
-13 EMPSQD
+13 S
-19 PNVRNKN
+19 
-26 FLEVALGY
+26 
-34 TEEQALDEAARCLH
+34 
-48 CKNHPCVDGCPV
+48 
-60 NVRIPEFIA
+60 
-69 KIVERDYEG
+69 G
-78 AYQVIHQTSSLPA
+78 A
-91 VCGRVCP
+91 
-98 QESQC
+98 
-103 EMHCVRGKKGD
+103 
-114 PVGIG
+114 
-119 RLERFVADWHNAHST
+119 
-134 EAPEKPQPNG
+134 
-144 HKVAVVGSGPAG
+144 VAVG
-156 LTCAGDLAKKG
+156 
-167 YEVTVFEALHLAG
+167 
-180 GVLVYGIPEF
+180 
-190 RLPKSIVQKEVD
+190 
-202 GLKAMLLA
+202 MLLA

-437 LDMYI
+437 LDMYVD
-442 AMEAGGRAIVQRR
+442 MGAGGRAVVQRR
-455 DKECEPA
+455 DKEREPA
-462 PGRRLYTTGA
+462 PGRRLYTTGT
-472 YADLNAL
+472 YADLNAQ

-516 ILADSIAR
+516 SLADSIAH

-537 TLQQEALGAMSNGPG
+537 TLQQEALTAISMGGFFLA
-552 LLEHNYRSRHED
+552 HNYRSVNNE
-564 WDYGK
+564 WDYR
-569 KVDYEFAVFAPEHY
+569 VEPDYEFASLKPEHY
-583 TVLAG
+583 TAVAG
-588 LFDLNNPKLLMGMSS
+588 LFDINNLKLLMGIDL
-603 SDYCYSIIAPHIG
+603 SDYVNAVSRSYTDVE
-616 WANIAH
+616 WADLVH
-622 ATEGILADLP
+622 ATDGIVYDLP
-632 KVYQLP
+632 KVVGLP

-652 LLHSLKEPF
+652 LLHSLREPF

-779 EKFQIDGIPSY
+779 EKFRIDGIPSY

>member
-1 MAAKINMRLDKN
+1 MRKLLT
-13 EMPSQD
+13 S
-19 PNVRNKN
+19 
-26 FLEVALGY
+26 
-34 TEEQALDEAARCLH
+34 
-48 CKNHPCVDGCPV
+48 
-60 NVRIPEFIA
+60 
-69 KIVERDYEG
+69 G
-78 AYQVIHQTSSLPA
+78 A
-91 VCGRVCP
+91 
-98 QESQC
+98 
-103 EMHCVRGKKGD
+103 
-114 PVGIG
+114 
-119 RLERFVADWHNAHST
+119 
-134 EAPEKPQPNG
+134 
-144 HKVAVVGSGPAG
+144 VAVG
-156 LTCAGDLAKKG
+156 
-167 YEVTVFEALHLAG
+167 
-180 GVLVYGIPEF
+180 
-190 RLPKSIVQKEVD
+190 
-202 GLKAMLLA
+202 MLLA

-256 CIRIDAGTY
+256 WIRIDAGTY

-412 QYGTAMA
+412 QYGTVMA

-442 AMEAGGRAIVQRR
+442 AMEAGGRAVVQRR
-455 DKECEPA
+455 DKEREPA
-462 PGRRLYTTGA
+462 PGRKLYTSGT
-472 YADLNAL
+472 YADLNAQ

-516 ILADSIAR
+516 SLADSIAR

-537 TLQQEALGAMSNGPG
+537 TLQQEALTAISMGGFFLA
-552 LLEHNYRSRHED
+552 HNYRSVNNE
-564 WDYGK
+564 WDYR
-569 KVDYEFAVFAPEHY
+569 VEPDYEFASLKPEHY
-583 TVLAG
+583 TVVAG
-588 LFDLNNPKLLMGMSS
+588 LFDINNLKLLMGIDL
-603 SDYCYSIIAPHIG
+603 SDYVNAVSRSYTDVE
-616 WANIAH
+616 WADLVH
-622 ATEGILADLP
+622 ATDGIVYDLP
-632 KVYQLP
+632 KVVGLP

-745 IANETSPLVAYKTS
+745 IANETSPLVAYKTG

-769 LDDAQWKYLC
+769 LNDAQWKYLC
-779 EKFQIDGIPSY
+779 EKFRIDGIPSY
-790 VLVDRDGSYELR
+790 VLVDRDGSYKLR

>member
-1 MAAKINMRLDKN
+1 MKN
-13 EMPSQD
+13 
-19 PNVRNKN
+19 
-26 FLEVALGY
+26 
-34 TEEQALDEAARCLH
+34 
-48 CKNHPCVDGCPV
+48 
-60 NVRIPEFIA
+60 
-69 KIVERDYEG
+69 
-78 AYQVIHQTSSLPA
+78 SLLLTMMTVG
-91 VCGRVCP
+91 VC
-98 QESQC
+98 
-103 EMHCVRGKKGD
+103 
-114 PVGIG
+114 
-119 RLERFVADWHNAHST
+119 
-134 EAPEKPQPNG
+134 
-144 HKVAVVGSGPAG
+144 
-156 LTCAGDLAKKG
+156 
-167 YEVTVFEALHLAG
+167 
-180 GVLVYGIPEF
+180 
-190 RLPKSIVQKEVD
+190 
-202 GLKAMLLA
+202 LA

-256 CIRIDAGTY
+256 WIRIDAGTY

-281 LPDSLFWMPDSGEAS
+281 LPDSLFWMPDSGEAP

-339 EGLPRALRKAPE
+339 EGLPRSLRKAPE

-516 ILADSIAR
+516 SLADSIAR
-524 SPVSGMMKELSLL
+524 SPVFGMMKELSLL

-569 KVDYEFAVFAPEHY
+569 KADYEFAVFAPEHY
-583 TVLAG
+583 AVLAG

-779 EKFQIDGIPSY
+779 EKFRIDGIPSY